1 MTAATHRRGRP
12 SKGERR
18 VMVTR
23 VPTQLSDEVIAQ
35 AEARG
40 LSWGEYIA
48 DILAEAHGYPR
59 SSLATRRHQEE
70 LPLDQAS

>member
-1 MTAATHRRGRP
+1 
-12 SKGERR
+12 
-18 VMVTR
+18 MVTR
-23 VPTQLSDEVIAQ
+23 VPTPLSEDVIAQ

-48 DILAEAHGYPR
+48 DILADAHGYPR
-59 SSLATRRHQEE
+59 PSTVTRRRQEE

>member
-1 MTAATHRRGRP
+1 
-12 SKGERR
+12 
-18 VMVTR
+18 MVTR
-23 VPTQLSDEVIAQ
+23 VPTQLSDDVIAH

-59 SSLATRRHQEE
+59 PSIATRPQEE
-70 LPLDQAS
+70 LPLDRAC